1 MRPRRILFP
10 LLALVFFG
18 QACGDD
24 DPTGPGNADLEI
36 LILRGNDQYA
46 EPGLPLPI
54 PLEVRVQALS
64 DGQGE
69 EGVKVRW
76 EIVEGSGAQ
85 LDRSSGLT
93 DAFGET
99 SAELTLGPG
108 LGRYRV
114 RASVAG
120 MLSSPVEFEA
130 QAILVPELTL
140 VPDWA
145 VRAGDTI
152 LLEGRNISPSP
163 EENVVTFSRV
173 RGRVISA
180 SPTSLRVE
188 VPPCLP
194 TRQVALRLQIG
205 ALGTP
210 ASTLS
215 VTEGDQFFLMDVGED
230 RILDAAN
237 GLSCIRF
244 PSIPESRYLVV
255 PHSTGTVGGGVYDLG
270 LVGLTADR
278 PQSLL
283 PGPVRRSPTLLS
295 PPPERAPDS
304 PPDQQLLW
312 DSKLREMEARLVG
325 EGKGSV
331 GGTGGTRPSQA
342 IAAPERAPQIGDQ
355 REFKVLNSESEFDRV
370 TARIQFISEHTLVY
384 LDEDAPTGGGYT
396 STDLARLAGQ
406 FEAPIHPTLTEA
418 FGPESDLDGNGRVV
432 ILLTP
437 AVNRLTP
444 EGSDSYVGGFFFG
457 LDLLEGRSGSNG
469 GEIFYAAVPDP
480 TGLHGPILPRST
492 LLYAIPAVLAH
503 EFGHM
508 VHFNQRI
515 LVAGAEAQEALW
527 LSEALAQMAEDLVGS
542 AYESMGDP
550 AQARLFQT
558 GNWSRARRFLLDPN
572 RVSVLAT
579 VPPGTLE
586 ERGAAWL
593 LLKFLHGHDQTGTIL
608 RNLVGSTAT
617 GTGNITRVVGRSWEE
632 LITEWAG
639 AIYLDGL
646 FVPVR
651 TDLRF
656 LGVNL
661 RYVLSL
667 IDGEFPLVP
676 PELGQL
682 SFSVEET
689 LWSSAP
695 DYYIL
700 TIPETGGLAL
710 NVSGPEGRPPEPA
723 SGLRFLVVRLK

>member
-1 MRPRRILFP
+1 MRSRRTLLSI
-10 LLALVFFG
+10 LALALFA

-24 DPTGPGNADLEI
+24 DPTGPGNGDLEI
-36 LILRGNDQYA
+36 LILRGNEQYA

-54 PLEVRVQALS
+54 PLEVRVQGLS
-64 DGQGE
+64 DGQGK

-76 EIVEGSGAQ
+76 DVLEGSGAR
-85 LDRSSGLT
+85 LDPTSSLT
-93 DAFGET
+93 DSLGET
-99 SAELTLGPG
+99 SAQLTLGPD

-114 RASVAG
+114 RASVTG
-120 MLSSPVEFEA
+120 MLSSPAEFEA

-140 VPDWA
+140 VPDQA

-152 LLEGRNISPSP
+152 LLEGRNISANPD
-163 EENVVTFSRV
+163 ENVVTFSRI
-173 RGRVISA
+173 RGRVVSA
-180 SPTSLRVE
+180 SPTRLSVE

-194 TRQVALRLQIG
+194 TRQVSLRLQIG

-210 ASTLS
+210 PSTVS
-215 VTEGDQFFLMDVGED
+215 VLEGDQFFLMNVGED
-230 RILDAAN
+230 RILDAAD
-237 GLSCIRF
+237 GLSCVRF
-244 PSIPESRYLVV
+244 PSIPDSRYLVV

-283 PGPVRRSPTLLS
+283 PDSMRWSRILPPTS
-295 PPPERAPDS
+295 RQGAFDWAPDLQS
-304 PPDQQLLW
+304 LW
-312 DSKLREMEARLVG
+312 DRKLREMEAGLVE
-325 EGKGSV
+325 EGRGA
-331 GGTGGTRPSQA
+331 GGGPRGRRSSQA
-342 IAAPERAPQIGDQ
+342 VSSPERAPQIGDE
-355 REFKVLNSESEFDRV
+355 REFKVLNSENEFDRV

-384 LDEDAPTGGGYT
+384 LDEEAPTSGGYT
-396 STDLARLAGQ
+396 SDDLAGLAGQ
-406 FEAPIHPTLTEA
+406 FEAPIHSTVTEA
-418 FGPESDLDGNGRVV
+418 FGTESDLDGNGRVV

-444 EGSDSYVGGFFFG
+444 EGSGSYVGGFFFG

-469 GEIFYAAVPDP
+469 GEIFYAVVPDP

-492 LLYAIPAVLAH
+492 VLYAIPAVLAH
-503 EFGHM
+503 EFEHM

-515 LVAGAEAQEALW
+515 LVAGAENQEALW

-542 AYESMGDP
+542 AYETMGDP
-550 AQARLFQT
+550 AQARLFQI

-593 LLKFLHGHDQTGTIL
+593 LLKFLHGHDQTGTLLKSLTGSKGIG
-608 RNLVGSTAT
+608 VGNVTD
-617 GTGNITRVVGRSWEE
+617 VVGGSWEE

-646 FVPVR
+646 AVPVR

-667 IDGEFPLVP
+667 VDGEFPLVP

-682 SFSVEET
+682 SFSVEDS

-700 TIPETGGLAL
+700 TTPETEGLAL
-710 NVSGPEGRPPEPA
+710 SVSGHGGRPPEPA
-723 SGLRFLVVRLK
+723 SGLRFLVVRLQ